1 LRISHFHRVSYITG
15 GAGLLPSTAVI
26 CIELCLIVLFDPV
39 MRGLIGTTKL
49 WGFELGDLVATR
61 VFFDNTSSNKIYDS
75 EELITN
81 DVVFGRDTTQ

>member
-1 LRISHFHRVSYITG
+1 
-15 GAGLLPSTAVI
+15 
-26 CIELCLIVLFDPV
+26 
-39 MRGLIGTTKL
+39 MRGLIGTTKF

-61 VFFDNTSSNKIYDS
+61 VSFDNTSSNKICDS